1 MNAAKTVQRK
11 LREAQAELTQRAFA
25 KKLGISL
32 GSLARLRNSPENV
45 TLQTIE
51 RICRALGVTLSQ
63 FLDEENN
70 DHRRRPL
77 ENTKENTNWT
87 RQQALACFH
96 LYGKLPFGRL
106 HSRNPEIVALAKAI
120 GRTPSAVAKKLV
132 NFASLDPVQQ
142 ARHIKGLAN
151 TSNLDKK
158 IWEEFANSPDDVR
171 EQSQR
176 EYTRFM
182 S

>member
-1 MNAAKTVQRK
+1 MQAAKVIQRK
-11 LREAQAELTQRAFA
+11 LNEAQGELTQRGFA
-25 KKLGISL
+25 KRLGISL

-45 TLQTIE
+45 TLRTIE
-51 RICRALGVTLSQ
+51 RICRAFAITPSQ
-63 FLDEENN
+63 FLDQTNT
-70 DHRRRPL
+70 DHQRRPL
-77 ENTKENTNWT
+77 KNTNWT
-87 RQQALACFH
+87 REQILACFQ
-96 LYGKLPFGRL
+96 LYGRLPFGRL
-106 HSRNPEIVALAKAI
+106 HSRNPDVIALAKAI
-120 GRTPSAVAKKLV
+120 GRTPGAVAKKLV

-158 IWEEFANSPDDVR
+158 IWEEFARSPEDIR

-176 EYTRFM
+176 AYDRFM